1 MNNNRNEEYLKALG
15 KHLREI
21 RLNMKMSQ
29 AELSYESDIS
39 FNQVGRIERGEVNV
53 TASTL
58 LALGN
63 ALERHPS
70 ALLDFDY
77 KDDHRNKPKDTYKRP
92 STPKGIRNL
101 R

>member
-1 MNNNRNEEYLKALG
+1 MINVKDKDYLIALG
-15 KHLREI
+15 MHIRQI
-21 RLNMKMSQ
+21 RLKLNLSQ
-29 AELSYESDIS
+29 AEVADFSDVG

-63 ALERHPS
+63 ALEKHPS
-70 ALLDFDY
+70 ELLDFDY
-77 KDDHRNKPKDTYKRP
+77 KDDYRNKPKDTYKRP
-92 STPKGIRNL
+92 NKPKGTRKL